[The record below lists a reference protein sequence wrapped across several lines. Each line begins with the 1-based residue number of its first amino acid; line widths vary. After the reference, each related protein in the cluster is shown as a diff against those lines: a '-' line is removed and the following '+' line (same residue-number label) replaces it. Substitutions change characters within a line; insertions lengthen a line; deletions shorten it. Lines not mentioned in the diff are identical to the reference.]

1 MKMPVKPVTE
11 SKARSTE
18 SDEEKRKAVSGM
30 KKGGMAQAKMM
41 AGGGMM
47 KKGYA
52 AGGMPMTMKDGKRVP
67 TFAADGKGAMAK
79 GGTAKAKMMAGGGM
93 AKAKMMAGGGMGKV
107 PTGKPAMGSASKRAD
122 GIAMKGKTD
131 TKQIAMKK
139 GGMTKMKKGGYC

>member
-1 MKMPVKPVTE
+1 MPIKPKEKSLDEKKKDVITD
-11 SKARSTE
+11 SVNAR
-18 SDEEKRKAVSGM
+18 GY

-93 AKAKMMAGGGMGKV
+93 AKSKMASSMGKV

-122 GIAMKGKTD
+122 GIAMKGKTRGMEV
-131 TKQIAMKK
+131 KMAK
-139 GGMTKMKKGGYC
+139 GGKS